1 MSKIRNRNEY
11 LDIKA
16 GGFRLF
22 FKKRY
27 KLITTMNDIL
37 IGFFFVGGSILN
49 FFSTTE
55 LYGRILYLCGSLM
68 LASRP
73 ILRIAHDTSLRKEMK
88 RSESYNPKKSQKTT
102 AK

>member
-1 MSKIRNRNEY
+1 MSRIRNKKEY
-11 LDIKA
+11 LDVKA

-27 KLITTMNDIL
+27 KLITTVNDIL

-55 LYGRILYLCGSLM
+55 TYGRILYLGGSLL

-73 ILRIAHDTSLRKEMK
+73 VLRIAHDTSLRRK
-88 RSESYNPKKSQKTT
+88 
-102 AK
+102 